1 MKNPRLK
8 DADKGVAVI
17 IGALLLMVIVVSLSS
32 TYLLWYIPSNG
43 AKQDTLYQGNELQ
56 SLVALQEKM
65 NDSDLL
71 STGLGEHV
79 TQSFPLGISGSPP
92 FEGPTSTSIIYDN
105 TTQTYLSMLY
115 GNYTLEVYNNSH
127 THSII
132 YPFDYVSIGTVSLI
146 GNTAYVTRYSF
157 IMQDSLVIEYSQTNN
172 ISMPITKFPIYMT
185 GKSSSINLTT
195 SIFNVTGTTESDSG
209 YSSNIF
215 TTELSSLNSTSVYVN
230 DNITISSPNGGYSA
244 VVKKITLDNLN
255 YSVHSDYIG
264 AMNYSLG
271 QSFNNSIVPSFKV
284 PNVAYE
290 WQFSSYH
297 QVHVIVKNT
306 LIRVELEGKLNL
318 NSLSI
323 SDLSFSIITL

>member
-1 MKNPRLK
+1 MKSPKNK
-8 DADKGVAVI
+8 TADQGVAVI
-17 IGALLLMVIVVSLSS
+17 IGALLLMVIIVSLSS
-32 TYLLWYIPSNG
+32 TYLLWYIPANG

-56 SLVALQEKM
+56 SIVSLQEKM
-65 NDSDLL
+65 NNSDLL
-71 STGLGEHV
+71 SAGLGEHV

-92 FEGPTSTSIIYDN
+92 FQGPTSTSIIYDN
-105 TTQTYLSMLY
+105 STQTYVSMLY

-132 YPFDYVSIGTVSLI
+132 YPFDYVSIGTVSLV
-146 GNTAYVTRYSF
+146 GNTAYVTSYSF
-157 IMQDSLVIEYSQTNN
+157 VMQDSMVIEYSQTNN
-172 ISMPITKFPIYMT
+172 ISMPITKFPLYMT

-215 TTELSSLNSTSVYVN
+215 TTELSALNSPSIYVN

-255 YSVHSDYIG
+255 YSVYSDYIG
-264 AMNYSLG
+264 AINYSLG
-271 QSFNNSIVPSFKV
+271 QCYNNSIVPSFNV
-284 PNVAYE
+284 PNAVYN
-290 WQFSSYH
+290 WQFSNYH
-297 QVHVIVKNT
+297 EMHVIVKNSF
-306 LIRVELEGKLNL
+306 LRLELDRELNL

-323 SDLSFSIITL
+323 FYLSFSIVTL